1 MNEQFWWFLSRSS
14 GIVTWALLAAT
25 TLWGIFLSTRMLKP
39 YDRPAWLRDLHTWL
53 GTLTLLGTGLHIA
66 AIMAD
71 SYVQFSVKDIL
82 VPMAATWKPLA
93 LAWGIVSMYILLAVQ
108 ISSWAM
114 KKIPRKLWRAIHF
127 LSYGLFATTSIHSL
141 SAGTDRS
148 ALLYQGF
155 SIALIT
161 LVLGAIA
168 IRIVYAGDP
177 KTRDVI
183 SRASAAATS
192 AAAAK
197 PTQTPTPPP
206 QSTTPPASE

>member
-197 PTQTPTPPP
+197 QTPTPSP
-206 QSTTPPASE
+206 QSTIAPASE

>member
-1 MNEQFWWFLSRSS
+1 MNAQFWWFLSRSS

-53 GTLTLLGTGLHIA
+53 GTLTLLGTGIHII

-82 VPMAATWKPLA
+82 VPMSAQWKPLA
-93 LAWGIVSMYILLAVQ
+93 LAWGIVSMYMLIAVQ
-108 ISSWAM
+108 VSSWAM

-161 LVLGAIA
+161 LMLGAIA
-168 IRIVYAGDP
+168 SRIIYAGEP
-177 KTRDVI
+177 KTREVI
-183 SRASAAATS
+183 SRASVAAATAPS
-192 AAAAK
+192 AK
-197 PTQTPTPPP
+197 QTPLPPP
-206 QSTTPPASE
+206 PPSVPPASE

>member
-197 PTQTPTPPP
+197 QTPTPSP
-206 QSTTPPASE
+206 QSTVAPVSE

>member
-14 GIVTWALLAAT
+14 GIVAWALLAAT

-53 GTLTLLGTGLHIA
+53 GTLTLLVTGIHIA

-82 VPMAATWKPLA
+82 VPMAAEWKPLA
-93 LAWGIVSMYILLAVQ
+93 LAWGIVSMYILIAVQ
-108 ISSWAM
+108 VSSWAM
-114 KKIPRKLWRAIHF
+114 KKIPRKLWRVIHF
-127 LSYGLFATTSIHSL
+127 SSYGLFATTSIHSL

-148 ALLYQGF
+148 TLLYQGF
-155 SIALIT
+155 AIALIT
-161 LVLGAIA
+161 LMLGAIA
-168 IRIVYAGDP
+168 IRIIYAGEP

-183 SRASAAATS
+183 SRVSAPRASTES
-192 AAAAK
+192 EL
-197 PTQTPTPPP
+197 PPP
-206 QSTTPPASE
+206 PPGQ

>member
-14 GIVTWALLAAT
+14 GIVSWALLAAT

-53 GTLTLLGTGLHIA
+53 GTLTLLGTGVHIA

-71 SYVQFSVKDIL
+71 SYVQFSVKDVL
-82 VPMAATWKPLA
+82 VPMASEWKPLA
-93 LAWGIVSMYILLAVQ
+93 LAWGIVSMYMLIAVQ
-108 ISSWAM
+108 VSSWAM

-148 ALLYQGF
+148 TLLYQGF
-155 SIALIT
+155 AIALIT
-161 LVLGAIA
+161 LMLGAIA
-168 IRIVYAGDP
+168 IRIIYAGEP

-183 SRASAAATS
+183 SRVSVPRASTES
-192 AAAAK
+192 AL
-197 PTQTPTPPP
+197 PPP
-206 QSTTPPASE
+206 PPGQ

>member
-14 GIVTWALLAAT
+14 GIVSWALLAAT

-53 GTLTLLGTGLHIA
+53 GTLTLLGTGVHIA

-71 SYVQFSVKDIL
+71 SYVQFSVKDVL
-82 VPMAATWKPLA
+82 VPMASEWKPLA
-93 LAWGIVSMYILLAVQ
+93 LAWGIVSMYILIAVQ
-108 ISSWAM
+108 VSSWAM

-127 LSYGLFATTSIHSL
+127 SSYGLFATTSIHSL

-148 ALLYQGF
+148 TLLYQGF
-155 SIALIT
+155 AIALIT
-161 LVLGAIA
+161 LMLGAIT
-168 IRIVYAGDP
+168 IRIIYAGEP

-183 SRASAAATS
+183 SRVSAPRASTES
-192 AAAAK
+192 AL
-197 PTQTPTPPP
+197 PPP
-206 QSTTPPASE
+206 PPGQ

>member
-82 VPMAATWKPLA
+82 VPMSATWKPLA

-161 LVLGAIA
+161 LVLGAVA

-183 SRASAAATS
+183 SRASAAGTS

-197 PTQTPTPPP
+197 QTPTPPP

>member
-53 GTLTLLGTGLHIA
+53 GTLTLLGTGVHIL

-82 VPMAATWKPLA
+82 VPMSATWKPLA
-93 LAWGIVSMYILLAVQ
+93 LAWGIVSMYMLLAVQ

-183 SRASAAATS
+183 SRASAGATTAAV
-192 AAAAK
+192 AK
-197 PTQTPTPPP
+197 QTPSPPT

>member
-53 GTLTLLGTGLHIA
+53 GTLTLLGTGVHIL

-82 VPMAATWKPLA
+82 VPMSATWKPLA
-93 LAWGIVSMYILLAVQ
+93 LAWGIVSMYMLLAVQ

-183 SRASAAATS
+183 SRASAGVTT

-197 PTQTPTPPP
+197 QTPSPPT

>member
-197 PTQTPTPPP
+197 QTPTPPP

>member
-1 MNEQFWWFLSRSS
+1 MEGIHLMNEQFWWFLSRSS
-14 GIVTWALLAAT
+14 GIVSWALLAAT

-53 GTLTLLGTGLHIA
+53 GTLTLLGTGVHIA

-71 SYVQFSVKDIL
+71 SYVQFSVKDVL
-82 VPMAATWKPLA
+82 VPMASEWKPLA
-93 LAWGIVSMYILLAVQ
+93 LAWGIVSMYMLIAVQ
-108 ISSWAM
+108 VSSWAM

-148 ALLYQGF
+148 TLLYQGF
-155 SIALIT
+155 AIALIT
-161 LVLGAIA
+161 LMLGAIA
-168 IRIVYAGDP
+168 IRIIYAGEP

-183 SRASAAATS
+183 SRVSVPRASTES
-192 AAAAK
+192 AL
-197 PTQTPTPPP
+197 PPP
-206 QSTTPPASE
+206 PPGQ

>member
-14 GIVTWALLAAT
+14 GIVAWALLAAT

-53 GTLTLLGTGLHIA
+53 GTLTLLVTGIHIA

-82 VPMAATWKPLA
+82 VPMASEWKPLA
-93 LAWGIVSMYILLAVQ
+93 LAWGIVSMYILIAVQ
-108 ISSWAM
+108 VSSWAM

-127 LSYGLFATTSIHSL
+127 SSYGLFATTSIHSL

-148 ALLYQGF
+148 TLLYQGF
-155 SIALIT
+155 AIALIT
-161 LVLGAIA
+161 LMLGAIA
-168 IRIVYAGDP
+168 IRIIYAGEP

-183 SRASAAATS
+183 SRVSAPRASTES
-192 AAAAK
+192 EL
-197 PTQTPTPPP
+197 PPP
-206 QSTTPPASE
+206 PPGQ

>member
-1 MNEQFWWFLSRSS
+1 MEGIHLMNEQFWWFLSRSS
-14 GIVTWALLAAT
+14 GIVSWALLAAT

-53 GTLTLLGTGLHIA
+53 GTLTLLGTGVHIA

-71 SYVQFSVKDIL
+71 SYVQFSVKDVL
-82 VPMAATWKPLA
+82 VPMASEWKPLA
-93 LAWGIVSMYILLAVQ
+93 LAWGIVSMYMLIAVQ
-108 ISSWAM
+108 VSSWAM

-148 ALLYQGF
+148 TLLYQGF
-155 SIALIT
+155 AIALIT
-161 LVLGAIA
+161 LMLGAIA
-168 IRIVYAGDP
+168 IRIIYAGEP

-183 SRASAAATS
+183 SRVSATRASTES
-192 AAAAK
+192 AL
-197 PTQTPTPPP
+197 PPP
-206 QSTTPPASE
+206 PPGQ

>member
-1 MNEQFWWFLSRSS
+1 
-14 GIVTWALLAAT
+14 
-25 TLWGIFLSTRMLKP
+25 MLKP

-53 GTLTLLGTGLHIA
+53 GTLTLMGTGIHIA

-93 LAWGIVSMYILLAVQ
+93 LAWGIVSMYMLIAVQ
-108 ISSWAM
+108 VSSWAM

-127 LSYGLFATTSIHSL
+127 LSYGLFVTTSIHSL

-155 SIALIT
+155 AIALIT
-161 LVLGAIA
+161 LMLGAVA
-168 IRIVYAGDP
+168 IRIVYSGEP
-177 KTRDVI
+177 KTREVI
-183 SRASAAATS
+183 SRASAATAT
-192 AAAAK
+192 APAAK
-197 PTQTPTPPP
+197 QTPLPPP
-206 QSTTPPASE
+206 PPTAPPTSE

>member
-197 PTQTPTPPP
+197 QTPTPSP

>member
-14 GIVTWALLAAT
+14 GIVAWALLAAT

-53 GTLTLLGTGLHIA
+53 GTLTLLVTGIHIA

-82 VPMAATWKPLA
+82 VPMASEWKPLA
-93 LAWGIVSMYILLAVQ
+93 LAWGIVSMYILIAVQ
-108 ISSWAM
+108 VSSWAM

-127 LSYGLFATTSIHSL
+127 SSYGLFATTSIHSL

-148 ALLYQGF
+148 TLLYQGF
-155 SIALIT
+155 AIALIT
-161 LVLGAIA
+161 LMLGAIT
-168 IRIVYAGDP
+168 IRIIYAGEP

-183 SRASAAATS
+183 SRVSAPRASTES
-192 AAAAK
+192 EL
-197 PTQTPTPPP
+197 PPP
-206 QSTTPPASE
+206 PPGQ

>member
-1 MNEQFWWFLSRSS
+1 MEGIHLMNEQFWWFLSRSS
-14 GIVTWALLAAT
+14 GIVSWALLAAT

-53 GTLTLLGTGLHIA
+53 GTLTLLGTGVHIA

-71 SYVQFSVKDIL
+71 SYVQFSVKDVL
-82 VPMAATWKPLA
+82 VPMASEWKPLA
-93 LAWGIVSMYILLAVQ
+93 LAWGIVSMYMLIAVQ
-108 ISSWAM
+108 VSSWAM

-148 ALLYQGF
+148 TLLYQGF
-155 SIALIT
+155 AIALIT
-161 LVLGAIA
+161 LMLGAIA
-168 IRIVYAGDP
+168 IRIIYAGEP

-183 SRASAAATS
+183 SRVSAPRASTES
-192 AAAAK
+192 AL
-197 PTQTPTPPP
+197 PPP
-206 QSTTPPASE
+206 PPGQ

>member
-14 GIVTWALLAAT
+14 GIVAWALLAAT

-53 GTLTLLGTGLHIA
+53 GTLTLLVTGIHIA

-82 VPMAATWKPLA
+82 VPMASEWKPLA
-93 LAWGIVSMYILLAVQ
+93 LAWGIVSMYILIAVQ
-108 ISSWAM
+108 VSSWAM

-127 LSYGLFATTSIHSL
+127 SSYGLFATTSIHSL

-148 ALLYQGF
+148 TLLYQGF
-155 SIALIT
+155 AIALIT
-161 LVLGAIA
+161 LMLGAIT
-168 IRIVYAGDP
+168 IRIIYAGEP

-183 SRASAAATS
+183 SRVSAPRASTES
-192 AAAAK
+192 EL
-197 PTQTPTPPP
+197 PPP
-206 QSTTPPASE
+206 LPGQ

>member
-1 MNEQFWWFLSRSS
+1 MNDQFWWFLSRSS

-53 GTLTLLGTGLHIA
+53 GTLTLLGTGVHIL

-82 VPMAATWKPLA
+82 VPMSATWKPLA
-93 LAWGIVSMYILLAVQ
+93 LAWGIVSMYMLLAVQ

-183 SRASAAATS
+183 SRASAGATT

-197 PTQTPTPPP
+197 QTPSPPT